1 MPKSLRLSYRHLVPT
16 TFGTTT
22 RTLFDELTRF
32 RQKWPGRGWSWDPRI
47 NCVSSSFSTVL
58 ESEARTAISG
68 TFRTKYTDKSMSK
81 APAAV
86 HEIGEATGGLRSDQ
100 MIVTS
105 DTVGGLMA
113 YGLWW
118 PWGDDVT
125 ISFRVGLIG
134 SRASDFEEDL
144 RELFGATL

>member
-1 MPKSLRLSYRHLVPT
+1 M
-16 TFGTTT
+16 
-22 RTLFDELTRF
+22 
-32 RQKWPGRGWSWDPRI
+32 
-47 NCVSSSFSTVL
+47 
-58 ESEARTAISG
+58 AITG
-68 TFRTKYTDKSMSK
+68 TFRVKYTPKSMSR

-86 HEIGEATGGLRSDQ
+86 HEISDATGGLRADQ

-105 DTVGGLMA
+105 ETVGGLMA

-134 SRASDFEEDL
+134 SRASEFEEDL
-144 RELFGATL
+144 RELFGAVL

>member
-1 MPKSLRLSYRHLVPT
+1 MSYRVIVPT
-16 TFGTTT
+16 TYGTST
-22 RTLFDELTRF
+22 RPLLEELTRF

-47 NCVSSSFSTVL
+47 SCVSSSFSTIL
-58 ESEARTAISG
+58 ESEARVAITG
-68 TFRTKYTDKSMSK
+68 TFRVKYTPKSMAR

-86 HEIGEATGGLRSDQ
+86 HEISDATGGLRADQ

-105 DTVGGLMA
+105 ETVGGLMA

-134 SRASDFEEDL
+134 SRASEFEEDL
-144 RELFGATL
+144 RELFGAVL

>member
-1 MPKSLRLSYRHLVPT
+1 MPKGPSLSYRLVVPT
-16 TFGTTT
+16 TYGAST
-22 RTLFDELTRF
+22 RTLFEELALF

-58 ESEARTAISG
+58 ESEARTAITA
-68 TFRTKYTDKSMSK
+68 TFRVKYTEKSMPK

-86 HEIGEATGGLRSDQ
+86 HEIAEATGGLRADQ

-134 SRASDFEEDL
+134 SRAADFEEDL